1 MYAIVATGG
10 KQYRVKE
17 GEKLRV
23 EKLDAEAGDKIELD
37 KVLLV
42 GEGEDVKIGAPYLK
56 GAKVAATVTENG
68 RGDKVK
74 IIKFR
79 RRKHHR
85 KQMGHRQSY
94 TEIEI
99 TGIKAK

>member
-23 EKLDAEAGDKIELD
+23 EKLTAEAGDTVELD

-42 GEGEDVKIGAPYLK
+42 GEGDSVKVGAPYLDGAK
-56 GAKVAATVTENG
+56 VTAKVAAQG

-85 KQMGHRQSY
+85 KQMGHRQAF

-99 TGIKAK
+99 TGISA